1 MVTVLMGDI
10 RGYSTIAESTDPSEL
25 ALQLSEHRAEMNHAI
40 FAEEGTV
47 MQFVGDAVMA
57 CFGAPLPLEDHADR
71 AGRRGAGMI
80 LRQREL
86 NTRWEAEGRHPFG
99 IGIGVSTGPVAA
111 ALLGSEE
118 RVEYTLVGDTVNLAQ
133 RLQDLARPAGR
144 VVLNETTC
152 AAMRVV
158 ARVRRS
164 RRTVGQGAERG
175 GARLPHRHRGD
186 HIMSCRAGSASSG
199 GRSSHGGSARRSSPR
214 VRRCAR
220 CAVST
225 SRSSPESSSR

>member
-1 MVTVLMGDI
+1 MRLLHQAIVDREEQGEQLSRLLPGGLAEKVRSEGRRIGETEELVVTVLMGDI

-25 ALQLSEHRAEMNHAI
+25 ALQLSEHRAEMNRAI

-57 CFGAPLPLEDHADR
+57 CFGAPLPLEDHPDR
-71 AGRRGAGMI
+71 AIAAARGMI
-80 LRQREL
+80 VRQRAL
-86 NTRWEAEGRHPFG
+86 NTRWAAEGRHSFG
-99 IGIGVSTGPVAA
+99 IGIGVSTGKVAA

-144 VVLNETTC
+144 VVVNQTTYD
-152 AAMRVV
+152 ALSTRAG
-158 ARVRRS
+158 VRRP
-164 RRTVGQGAERG
+164 RRAVGQRAERG

-186 HIMSCRAGSASSG
+186 R
-199 GRSSHGGSARRSSPR
+199 
-214 VRRCAR
+214 
-220 CAVST
+220 T
-225 SRSSPESSSR
+225 